1 MIDHLGG
8 GQRFVDLL
16 SLARKI
22 DQELHA
28 VGLDVAVFAHEAN
41 YLFVSFARAFRIHPQ
56 FPDDSCDRVA
66 AVFAHKLHGSQNAS
80 YHFLN
85 LLRLFDYPV
94 TPNRESARRHVNV
107 IGGDGDFPKAVPLGA
122 EVVRGA
128 KHCRRNRARFQRG
141 ISLRRSAEVDQDYI
155 AVRIQSVF

>member
-28 VGLDVAVFAHEAN
+28 VGLDAAVFAHEAN

-80 YHFLN
+80 YHFLT
-85 LLRLFDYPV
+85 LLWLFDYPV
-94 TPNRESARRHVNV
+94 TPNREYALRHVILISV
-107 IGGDGDFPKAVPLGA
+107 DGVF
-122 EVVRGA
+122 R
-128 KHCRRNRARFQRG
+128 
-141 ISLRRSAEVDQDYI
+141 I
-155 AVRIQSVF
+155 AV

>member
-66 AVFAHKLHGSQNAS
+66 AVFARRKFEAATSLK
-80 YHFLN
+80 F
-85 LLRLFDYPV
+85 
-94 TPNRESARRHVNV
+94 TRESR
-107 IGGDGDFPKAVPLGA
+107 
-122 EVVRGA
+122 EVA
-128 KHCRRNRARFQRG
+128 SWILLFNR
-141 ISLRRSAEVDQDYI
+141 V
-155 AVRIQSVF
+155 